1 MSRLRILFLILGVC
15 LVSASRAQI
24 TNFSSEV
31 RFIQYLID
39 KEQFREANY
48 LMEKFSLSGL
58 LPAQADT
65 LNYLKGWSAY
75 TNKKLDTAVRALSRV
90 SSSFPLYNK
99 SRFFSA
105 YSAAFLLQRD
115 SARSILKG
123 VEVADS
129 VAAEAR
135 SFELAGLALLDR
147 NYSEYFNQQ
156 KHFTYSLFPLQK
168 EEERFKKYQK
178 DLAGYKRKS
187 GLLAGVYSAVL
198 PGAGKFYAGR
208 KKQGIAS
215 FLPILSLGAITYE
228 SYRKAGIKNART
240 LVFGSLFSVFYVGN
254 IWGSV
259 LAVKIKQKEF
269 DREYDNKILFDM
281 HIPLRNLYN

>member
-1 MSRLRILFLILGVC
+1 M
-15 LVSASRAQI
+15 
-24 TNFSSEV
+24 
-31 RFIQYLID
+31 
-39 KEQFREANY
+39 
-48 LMEKFSLSGL
+48 
-58 LPAQADT
+58 
-65 LNYLKGWSAY
+65 
-75 TNKKLDTAVRALSRV
+75 
-90 SSSFPLYNK
+90 
-99 SRFFSA
+99 
-105 YSAAFLLQRD
+105 
-115 SARSILKG
+115 
-123 VEVADS
+123 
-129 VAAEAR
+129 
-135 SFELAGLALLDR
+135 
-147 NYSEYFNQQ
+147 
-156 KHFTYSLFPLQK
+156 
-168 EEERFKKYQK
+168 
-178 DLAGYKRKS
+178 
-187 GLLAGVYSAVL
+187 LAGVYSAVL